1 MEVGMAKILAM
12 DEYPSIRDLLSEG
25 LTEEGNMVVS
35 TGDLNLIS
43 LGDGLPLKKEV
54 HYVGKKFGCS
64 YFQHPHRG

>member
-1 MEVGMAKILAM
+1 MAKILAM

-43 LGDGLPLKKEV
+43 LGDNPN
-54 HYVGKKFGCS
+54 
-64 YFQHPHRG
+64 